1 MLIENVVPK
10 REGRLAMPLVLVEDR
25 PAVRLAEQA
34 VA

>member
-25 PAVRLAEQA
+25 PEIGRNKATEN
-34 VA
+34 